1 MWVETQDGVVVINLE
16 TGSYVY
22 LDERKDGWQVILET
36 ATLSHILGK
45 YKAEKNAREMLDAF
59 KQKLRRCG
67 EKVFKFK
74 EEAEENDVADDNS
87 Y

>member
-22 LDERKDGWQVILET
+22 LDERKNGWQVILKA
-36 ATLSHILGK
+36 ATFRHILGK

-59 KQKLRRCG
+59 KQKLRRSG
-67 EKVFKFK
+67 EKIFKFK
-74 EEAEENDVADDNS
+74 EEVEENDVTD
-87 Y
+87 